1 MHARINIEW
10 FDAKIIYNKF
20 QHLKQINSYVKSTH
34 KWKQMWNWNDRAC
47 PSITNIAAL
56 AASAST
62 IAYSAAYLKSD
73 ININQLSKV
82 KQKAGNGFE
91 SIQLAQHL
99 YGLCS
104 MGENRAGKRTNSIH
118 PITVANLTTNDN
130 GRPKWNSK
138 TSTMPLLIRKSKI
151 VANILHITRNC
162 VLI

>member
-1 MHARINIEW
+1 MYARINLEW

-20 QHLKQINSYVKSTH
+20 KHLKQINSYVKSTH

-47 PSITNIAAL
+47 PAL
-56 AASAST
+56 AASASAST
-62 IAYSAAYLKSD
+62 IAYAAAYLKSD

-82 KQKAGNGFE
+82 RQKAGNGFE

-99 YGLCS
+99 FGFCS
-104 MGENRAGKRTNSIH
+104 MGENRASKRTSSIH

-138 TSTMPLLIRKSKI
+138 TFTMPLLIRKSKI
-151 VANILHITRNC
+151 VANILHVTRNC